1 MRLRDQVYSTPS
13 GVPLQFDLL
22 APESDRPLPLVICI
36 HGGGWISGDKS
47 DMDDIV
53 SLFASNGYAAAAI
66 DYRLAPLYPFPAPV
80 IDCLNFVR
88 YVRENAPSLNIDPK
102 RIASFGNSAGG
113 HLASMLGVLD
123 SLPGE
128 ADNPNS
134 GRVNAVVDLC
144 GISDVN
150 DPRVQHNPIAW
161 SFLEHLMEVPYE
173 GNEEKFRLASPVS
186 HVDRHSAPFLIIH
199 GEDDD
204 VVPIDQSERMAAAL
218 RGHEVP
224 VEFIRMPSEGHAFSY
239 QAWPFLAQKAL
250 EFLATT
256 LGSRVGEKV

>member
-1 MRLRDQVYSTPS
+1 MRLRDEVFSSPN
-13 GVPLQFDLL
+13 GVPIKFDLL

-53 SLFASNGYAAAAI
+53 SLFASNGYASASI

-80 IDCLNFVR
+80 IDCLEFVR
-88 YVRENAPSLNIDPK
+88 YVKANAAKLNVDPD
-102 RIASFGNSAGG
+102 RIASMGNSAGG

-123 SLPGE
+123 RLPDE
-128 ADNPNS
+128 PSDISS
-134 GRVNAVVDLC
+134 GRVQAVIDLC

-150 DPRVQHNPIAW
+150 DPQVQHNPIAW

-173 GNEEKFRLASPVS
+173 GNEEKFRIASPVS
-186 HVDRHSAPFLIIH
+186 HVDKHTAPFLIIH
-199 GEDDD
+199 GEEDD

-224 VEFIRMPSEGHAFSY
+224 VEFIRMPGEGHAFSY
-239 QAWPFLAQKAL
+239 QAWPFLAKTAL
-250 EFLATT
+250 EFLERT
-256 LGSRVGEKV
+256 LGSKVEQQV

>member
-1 MRLRDQVYSTPS
+1 MRLRDEVFSSPS
-13 GVPLQFDLL
+13 GVPVSFDLL
-22 APESDRPLPLVICI
+22 APESNEPLPLIVCI
-36 HGGGWISGDKS
+36 HGGGWISGEKS

-80 IDCLNFVR
+80 IDSLNFVR
-88 YVRENAPSLNIDPK
+88 YARANAKRLNIDPS
-102 RIASFGNSAGG
+102 RIASLGNSAGG

-123 SLPGE
+123 RLPEEGE
-128 ADNPNS
+128 DTPS
-134 GRVNAVVDLC
+134 GRVQAVVDLC

-150 DPRVQHNPIAW
+150 DPQVQHNPIAW
-161 SFLEHLMEVPYE
+161 SFLEHLMEVPYV
-173 GNEEKFRLASPVS
+173 GNEERFRLASPVS
-186 HVDRHSAPFLIIH
+186 HVDAKSAPFLIVH

-224 VEFIRMPSEGHAFSY
+224 VEFIRMPGEGHAFSY
-239 QAWPFLAQKAL
+239 QAWPFLAQTAL
-250 EFLATT
+250 EFLART
-256 LGSRVGEKV
+256 LGSRIEEKV